1 MLKNYSPLTIFGWT
15 LLIIYL
21 SFHLVTLTKIQDV
34 YGDEPADMQTAWTL
48 LKTGQVGSY
57 SGRDV
62 LSPSFRFLTNAFPY
76 HLRPFVSHY
85 YGLFIRLFG
94 LSLTTARFTSWC
106 SIALGMVIL
115 YALSLRL
122 FGPLGGLAS
131 LTLLLAD
138 PILGTCIHIC
148 REEAPLFAATVL
160 VLSLWHWAFTRE
172 SFWLGFLAGCGASLS
187 SGIHPNGILLIPA
200 LGAMALVAHR
210 SSAGWNRTAGGG
222 ALGAACGLTLWAIA
236 CPWDE
241 FLLGWKIWGGYW
253 GYRLPILSGQPLL
266 SCLASEMNRYFF
278 PLVIPQSVPSTY
290 FGGALRLEYAVVAA
304 SLGVAFWKARKE
316 RIDACLLTGLL
327 TLIVG
332 MSLIVA
338 RKYAGYTLLVLPWMS
353 LLVGRAAANLNEAMG
368 RGIAQLKTWVW
379 RGGLAVIG
387 GGAIFLGTNAVM
399 AQAANPL
406 PYLQTC
412 RDLSHWIPIGSKVL
426 GPGQFWLE
434 LKNRDWRD
442 SNFLIFEKWMTNS
455 SRHLGPAID
464 RIRPDYLVAD
474 YALIRLL
481 ATTGPNDF
489 PHQLALVGRV
499 KDQDPKKELI
509 VLKVRYSIPAQTG
522 NNARLAG
529 KSL

>member
-222 ALGAACGLTLWAIA
+222 GPWCGLRAY
-236 CPWDE
+236 P
-241 FLLGWKIWGGYW
+241 LGD
-253 GYRLPILSGQPLL
+253 RLP
-266 SCLASEMNRYFF
+266 
-278 PLVIPQSVPSTY
+278 
-290 FGGALRLEYAVVAA
+290 
-304 SLGVAFWKARKE
+304 LG
-316 RIDACLLTGLL
+316 
-327 TLIVG
+327 
-332 MSLIVA
+332 
-338 RKYAGYTLLVLPWMS
+338 
-353 LLVGRAAANLNEAMG
+353 
-368 RGIAQLKTWVW
+368 
-379 RGGLAVIG
+379 
-387 GGAIFLGTNAVM
+387 
-399 AQAANPL
+399 
-406 PYLQTC
+406 
-412 RDLSHWIPIGSKVL
+412 
-426 GPGQFWLE
+426 
-434 LKNRDWRD
+434 
-442 SNFLIFEKWMTNS
+442 
-455 SRHLGPAID
+455 
-464 RIRPDYLVAD
+464 
-474 YALIRLL
+474 
-481 ATTGPNDF
+481 
-489 PHQLALVGRV
+489 
-499 KDQDPKKELI
+499 
-509 VLKVRYSIPAQTG
+509 
-522 NNARLAG
+522 
-529 KSL
+529 